1 MIVLC
6 LLTGLIKAIRC
17 GKGAVHDYKMF
28 KKSGI
33 TIYKQSKIKADSG
46 FQGIKDDF
54 PNARTP
60 HKATKLKSLT
70 KEQKAENKVLAQ
82 ERIPIEHINRD
93 CKIFKITQQTYRGKH
108 KNYHKTWLLVAAI
121 VNLKKCTS
129 HLKYARA
136 A

>member
-1 MIVLC
+1 M
-6 LLTGLIKAIRC
+6 TAAADR
-17 GKGAVHDYKMF
+17 YKMF